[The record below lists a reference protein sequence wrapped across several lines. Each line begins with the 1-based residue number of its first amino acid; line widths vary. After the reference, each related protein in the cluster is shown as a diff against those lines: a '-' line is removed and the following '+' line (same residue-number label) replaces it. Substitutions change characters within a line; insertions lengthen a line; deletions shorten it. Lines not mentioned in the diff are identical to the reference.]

1 MERAARS
8 RPGCSGVSRI
18 TVGLPGM
25 RAAAMREQASGRYRD
40 GAARPTNRFAF
51 AYRRAADK
59 LSGRRGAFGAR
70 FRAIEPG
77 SAEPTPMRRMC
88 A

>member
-1 MERAARS
+1 MVLMRDGTGGAEPARML
-8 RPGCSGVSRI
+8 

-77 SAEPTPMRRMC
+77 SAARAPMRRMR